1 MKKKITVVSSC
12 FNEVENLEE
21 FCRRVKAAF
30 EELPEYEFDMII
42 ADNCSTDGSR
52 ELLRRLA
59 AEDRRIKVILNAGN
73 YGHIRSPYNALLQ
86 ADGDAAVMLC
96 SDLQEP
102 PELIPELVR
111 RWEEGYRVVCA
122 VKPRSRENFLMFRVR
137 CFYYW
142 LLDLFSELP

>member
-59 AEDRRIKVILNAGN
+59 AEDRRIKVVRLSEAGAQRCRASEQGMAEAEAHILSSLTEAERE
-73 YGHIRSPYNALLQ
+73 IFTMLLRK
-86 ADGDAAVMLC
+86 
-96 SDLQEP
+96 
-102 PELIPELVR
+102 VR
-111 RWEEGYRVVCA
+111 D
-122 VKPRSRENFLMFRVR
+122 SLT
-137 CFYYW
+137 
-142 LLDLFSELP
+142 